1 MALSEQEKLEI
12 KKIIKSNKWYTF
24 EEAESE
30 LRKHWQLENDQN
42 GDYLTMKRSQIQK
55 VLRSDIIGTYLE
67 IHKRK
72 KDQSDDEWFMKTLY
86 GWSQKEE
93 FFLDYSD
100 GTEKEYN
107 EELHVFP
114 KYDILFMDSE
124 LEQSIILSSFDE
136 LLGDMD
142 KVEMREIYEELYGGS
157 GKGKTL
163 YLMTEPYLFALKHEI
178 ERRQYPTR
186 TLYLSPHSPNE
197 ILSRMSEENLSDH
210 LQMIVF
216 TLIDEFIQSI
226 NDKVLTHQEARNVE
240 KQRFQEIAN
249 FLEKWKFIYSTEI
262 QMLETALSNEE
273 LLEKFYAILHKFNQ
287 PFEYIIDEKLIQNKF
302 NEKYLQENR
311 QITSD
316 ELKNKVKRTIYSVE
330 KYNLEKL
337 ETALSVDTKF
347 ISESAIFRHQITR
360 RIHEILRDLNVDSLL
375 FSSLDNAGIHE

>member
-1 MALSEQEKLEI
+1 MVLSEQEKLEI

-30 LRKHWQLENDQN
+30 LRKHWQPENDKN

-86 GWSQKEE
+86 GWSQKEK

-100 GTEKEYN
+100 GREKEYN

-114 KYDILFMDSE
+114 KYDRLFTDSE

-186 TLYLSPHSPNE
+186 MLYLSPHSPKE
-197 ILSRMSEENLSDH
+197 ILSRMSEKNLSDH

-226 NDKVLTHQEARNVE
+226 NDKVLTHQKARNE
-240 KQRFQEIAN
+240 ERQRFQEIAD
-249 FLEKWKFIYSTEI
+249 FLKKWKTIYSEEIQKLEKV
-262 QMLETALSNEE
+262 LSNET
-273 LLEKFYAILHKFNQ
+273 LLEEFYAILNKFNQ
-287 PFEYIIDEKLIQNKF
+287 PFEYLVDEKLIKNKF
-302 NEKYLQENR
+302 DEKYLHENL
-311 QITSD
+311 QISSD
-316 ELKNKVKRTIYSVE
+316 ELKKAVKQTIYSVE
-330 KYNLEKL
+330 KYNLDKL
-337 ETALSVDTKF
+337 ESALSADTEF
-347 ISESAIFRHQITR
+347 ISKSAIFRHQISS
-360 RIHEILRDLNVDSLL
+360 RIHEILQNLNADSLL
-375 FSSLDNAGIHE
+375 FSSLRIAGIE